1 MTFKLDGDLHAT
13 VFSPICVW
21 CSRLQGNGAG
31 RRCDAFPDGIP
42 SDIWE
47 GQTDHRTSYPGDHG
61 LQFDAVNRLGAKEVA
76 DWFSQQ
82 GAVRTGARDV
92 AG

>member
-1 MTFKLDGDLHAT
+1 MTFKLDTDLHET

-21 CSRLQGNGAG
+21 CSRLQDNGAN
-31 RRCDAFPDGIP
+31 RRCEAFPDGIP

-47 GQTDHRTSYPGDHG
+47 GQTDHRQSYPGDHG
-61 LQFDAVNRLGAKEVA
+61 LQFDAVNRRGAKQVA
-76 DWFSQQ
+76 DWFGHLRPVSS
-82 GAVRTGARDV
+82 GAQDV